1 MASLGSFYSPN
12 LVIDSPLEVSSNVFG
27 RQFLTS
33 QEQKILFANI
43 GSTLSPNMLKASYK
57 IIPKNTLN
65 FSWGS

>member
-12 LVIDSPLEVSSNVFG
+12 SVASDNTTVNSNTFG

-33 QEQKILFANI
+33 QEQKILFANL
-43 GSTLSPNMLKASYK
+43 GDTLSPNMLKASYK
-57 IIPKNTLN
+57 VVPIRTLS